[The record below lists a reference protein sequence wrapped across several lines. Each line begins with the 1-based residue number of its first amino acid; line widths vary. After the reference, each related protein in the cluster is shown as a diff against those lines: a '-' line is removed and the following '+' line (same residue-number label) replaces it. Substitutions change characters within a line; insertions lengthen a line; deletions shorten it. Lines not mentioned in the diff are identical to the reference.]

1 MAYRLIRQLLKYFY
15 PLFSKW
21 LPYQVYA
28 YLAVGAANTI
38 FNIGLFA
45 IVYNGTKNSSSLS
58 VEIATVISFTISA
71 ISGFWLNKHFAFTQA
86 DNDKRATGKQFTKYV
101 LVAVQGQIS
110 AYLLTKGMV
119 SFLLMDA
126 SVAYLL
132 TAIIMLTINYF
143 LQKHFTFRKTSSI

>member
-1 MAYRLIRQLLKYFY
+1 MLYRLIRQLLKYFY
-15 PLFSKW
+15 PLFSRW

-45 IVYNGTKNSSSLS
+45 IVYNSTKNSPSLA
-58 VEIATVISFTISA
+58 VEIATVVSFTISA
-71 ISGFWLNKHFAFTQA
+71 ITGFWLNKHFAFTQA
-86 DNDKRATGKQFTKYV
+86 DNEKRATGKQFTKYV
-101 LVAVQGQIS
+101 LIAVQGQIS

-119 SFLLMDA
+119 SFLLIDA

-143 LQKHFTFRKTSSI
+143 LQKHITFRKTASI

>member
-15 PLFSKW
+15 PLFSRW

-45 IVYNGTKNSSSLS
+45 IVYHGTKNSSSLS

-86 DNDKRATGKQFTKYV
+86 DNEKRATGKQFTKYV

-132 TAIIMLTINYF
+132 TAIIMLAINYF
-143 LQKHFTFRKTSSI
+143 LQKHFTFRKTASI

>member
-1 MAYRLIRQLLKYFY
+1 MLYKLIRQLLKYFY
-15 PLFSKW
+15 PLFSRW

-38 FNIGLFA
+38 FNISLFA
-45 IVYNGTKNSSSLS
+45 IVYNSTKDISSLA
-58 VEIATVISFTISA
+58 VEIATVVSFTISA
-71 ISGFWLNKHFAFTQA
+71 VTGFWLNKHFAFTQA
-86 DNDKRATGKQFTKYV
+86 DNEKRATGKQFTKYV
-101 LVAVQGQIS
+101 LIAVQGQIS

-119 SFLLMDA
+119 NFLLIDA

-143 LQKHFTFRKTSSI
+143 LQKHITFRKTASI